1 MRDRPILFSGV
12 MVRANRAGI
21 KTNTR
26 RDLTKTFAKYPQLV
40 GYEPSGKLLPV
51 NGGTLPHVEFIHSEL
66 GLWDPDRNPQG
77 RSAWYVPLKAA
88 VGDRLWVRES
98 WKATGLA
105 AFNKPSET
113 RICGR
118 FAYMADSEQ
127 QRRDEMIPWRPS
139 IHMPRWASRL
149 TLVVTGVKVERLQ
162 DISREDAIAEGLEWV
177 APTYGISGIAS
188 TWNGDPRES
197 YFALW
202 DHINGAGAAA
212 KNPWV
217 ACYTYTVHPQ
227 NIDAMSKE
235 AA

>member
-1 MRDRPILFSGV
+1 MTDRPILFSGV

-40 GYEPSGKLLPV
+40 GYEPSGRLLPV
-51 NGGTLPHVEFIHSEL
+51 NGGTLPNVEFVHSEL
-66 GLWDPDRNPQG
+66 GFWDHDRNPQG

-88 VGDRLWVRES
+88 VGDRLWVRETWS
-98 WKATGLA
+98 HTGDHV
-105 AFNKPSET
+105 FSISEA
-113 RICGR
+113 RRAISG
-118 FAYMADSEQ
+118 YPIYQADEN
-127 QRRDEMIPWRPS
+127 PKYPHAKFWPS
-139 IHMPRWASRL
+139 IHMPREFSRM
-149 TLVVTGVKVERLQ
+149 TLVVTGVKIERLQ
-162 DISREDAIAEGLEWV
+162 SISREDAIAEGLEWV
-177 APTYGISGIAS
+177 SPTYGIPGIAS

-217 ACYTYTVHPQ
+217 ACYTYSVHHC